1 MDGLSTIPE
10 PQDDPAGKA
19 SRRPG
24 GKQRRTESPQQHRA
38 RISSAEDCLAILSR
52 LPSLVTLGLLSTAQ
66 ANTIRSSCTAILQ
79 YHERQQSGPSRT
91 VVNEQDVAKLLQKH
105 PEFASLFET
114 LLTDEQIERLVRGG
128 KDAGDCD
135 DAA

>member
-1 MDGLSTIPE
+1 MDELSTIPE
-10 PQDDPAGKA
+10 QDDPAGKA

-24 GKQRRTESPQQHRA
+24 GKKGRA
-38 RISSAEDCLAILSR
+38 DNPRKARAPIASAEDCLAILSR

-66 ANTIRSSCTAILQ
+66 ANTIRSTCTEILK

-91 VVNEQDVAKLLQKH
+91 VVNEKDVAKLLRTH
-105 PEFASLFET
+105 PEYAKMLEP
-114 LLTDEQIERLVRGG
+114 LLTDEQIEMLVGGG

-135 DAA
+135 EAA

>member
-1 MDGLSTIPE
+1 MDELSIPE

-24 GKQRRTESPQQHRA
+24 GKKRGADNPRQGRA
-38 RISSAEDCLAILSR
+38 AIASAEDCLAMLSR

-66 ANTIRSSCTAILQ
+66 ANTIRSTCTAILQ

-91 VVNEQDVAKLLQKH
+91 VVNEKDVAKLLQKH
-105 PEFASLFET
+105 PEYAKLFEP
-114 LLTDEQIERLVRGG
+114 LLTTEQIETLMRGG
-128 KDAGDCD
+128 KDAGDSD
-135 DAA
+135 EAA

>member
-1 MDGLSTIPE
+1 MDELSTIPE
-10 PQDDPAGKA
+10 PPDDPAGKA

-24 GKQRRTESPQQHRA
+24 GKQRRGDNPRQSRA
-38 RISSAEDCLAILSR
+38 AFSSAEECLAILSR

-91 VVNEQDVAKLLQKH
+91 VVNEKDLAKLLQKH
-105 PEFASLFET
+105 PEYGKLFEP
-114 LLTDEQIERLVRGG
+114 LLTDEQIELLVGGG
-128 KDAGDCD
+128 KEAGDSD
-135 DAA
+135 EAA